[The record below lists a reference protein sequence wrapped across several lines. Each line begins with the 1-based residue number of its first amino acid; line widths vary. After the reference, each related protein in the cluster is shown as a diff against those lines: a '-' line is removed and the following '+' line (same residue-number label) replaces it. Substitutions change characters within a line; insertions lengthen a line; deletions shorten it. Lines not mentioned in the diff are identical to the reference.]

1 MRADEAG
8 RLRCGVIGSPI
19 SHTLSPVLHRAAY
32 AELGLDWTYDA
43 HEVAG
48 RDLDGFMAGLGADWV
63 GLSVTMPLKVAAL
76 RHSTT
81 VDEAG
86 TAVGAVNTLVRRSG
100 GDGWSAA
107 NTDTTGLEMA
117 LAGAGVTGVRRAAV
131 LGAGATAAS
140 AIYALSRLG
149 AESVTVLARSV
160 ERAARLDPVG
170 ERVGVVLRMLQMDTE
185 EWPQVD
191 VLVSTIPATA
201 QAGVAD
207 RAAASA
213 STVFDVTYDP
223 AQTPLL
229 HRAQAL
235 DRRTVPGFELLL
247 HQAALQVG
255 LMTGC
260 DTVPLAAMRSVG
272 EAALQRTSART
283 T

>member
-1 MRADEAG
+1 MPADHAG
-8 RLRCGVIGSPI
+8 RRRSGVIGSPI
-19 SHTLSPVLHRAAY
+19 SHSLSPVLHRAAY
-32 AELGLDWTYDA
+32 AELGLDWAYDA
-43 HEVAG
+43 HEVTA
-48 RDLDGFMAGLGADWV
+48 RDLDGFMAGLSSDWV

-76 RHSTT
+76 RHSDD

-86 TAVGAVNTLVRRSG
+86 AAVGAVNTLVRYS

-107 NTDTTGLEMA
+107 NTDTTGFEMA
-117 LAGAGVTGVRRAAV
+117 LAGAGVTSVRRAAV

-140 AIYALSRLG
+140 AIYALARLG
-149 AESVTVLARSV
+149 AEYVTVLARSK
-160 ERAARLDPVG
+160 ERAARLDPVA
-170 ERVGVVLRMLQMDTE
+170 ERVGVVLRMLQLDTE

-229 HRAQAL
+229 NRAQAL
-235 DRRTVPGFELLL
+235 HRRTVPGFELLL
-247 HQAALQVG
+247 HQAARQVG
-255 LMTGC
+255 LMTVC
-260 DTVPLAAMRSVG
+260 DTVPLAAMRSAG
-272 EAALQRTSART
+272 EAALRRMSPPAT
-283 T
+283 

>member
-1 MRADEAG
+1 MRADEA
-8 RLRCGVIGSPI
+8 RRSRCGVIGSPI
-19 SHTLSPVLHRAAY
+19 SHSLSPVLHRAAY

-43 HEVAG
+43 YEVLAG
-48 RDLDGFMAGLGADWV
+48 DLDGFMAGLSADWV

-76 RHSTT
+76 RHSVA

-100 GDGWSAA
+100 DGWSAA
-107 NTDTTGLEMA
+107 NTDTTGFELA

-140 AIYALSRLG
+140 AIYAFARLG
-149 AESVTVLARSV
+149 AESVTVLARSE
-160 ERAARLDPVG
+160 ERAARLDPVA
-170 ERVGVVLRMLQMDTE
+170 ERVGVVLRMLRMDTE

-207 RAAASA
+207 QAAAAASI
-213 STVFDVTYDP
+213 VFDVTYDP

-229 HRAQAL
+229 RRAQAL
-235 DRRTVPGFELLL
+235 DRRTVSGFELLL
-247 HQAALQVG
+247 HQAARQVE

-260 DTVPLAAMRSVG
+260 DTVPLGAMRSAG
-272 EAALQRTSART
+272 EAALRRLSPRAT
-283 T
+283 